1 MYKTLKKKL
10 KMFRENNMTNPKSSV
25 ENKVMTHKSSRENKV
40 KASESFKPQKV
51 SGTRKYQS
59 ILGMLAK
66 QFIKLKNIIMEPI
79 HIFYKE
85 LAVDENIIL
94 LQI

>member
-40 KASESFKPQKV
+40 KASESFKP
-51 SGTRKYQS
+51 
-59 ILGMLAK
+59 
-66 QFIKLKNIIMEPI
+66 
-79 HIFYKE
+79 
-85 LAVDENIIL
+85 
-94 LQI
+94 

>member
-10 KMFRENNMTNPKSSV
+10 KMFRENNTTNPKSSV

-40 KASESFKPQKV
+40 KASESLKPQKV

-66 QFIKLKNIIMEPI
+66 
-79 HIFYKE
+79 
-85 LAVDENIIL
+85 
-94 LQI
+94 